1 LTENFR
7 ARDARRWAYRSI
19 IVIKEERMKTLV
31 VYYSLEGNTEYVA
44 NKIKEKTGAD
54 VLKLVPQKA
63 YPNKGFGKFFFGG
76 GSSVIG
82 ETRELEPYEVCLDEY
97 ERVILGFPV
106 WAARIT
112 PPLRMFIEEN
122 KSKLVNKN
130 LIAYACQ
137 SGNGA
142 EKAFA
147 KLAEG
152 IGVDGFEKTAVFLDP
167 KSKHTEEKDKQIEE
181 FCEILK

>member
-1 LTENFR
+1 
-7 ARDARRWAYRSI
+7 
-19 IVIKEERMKTLV
+19 MKTLV

-44 NKIKEKTGAD
+44 NKIKEEIGAD
-54 VLKLVPQKA
+54 VLKLVPKKE
-63 YPNKGFGKFFFGG
+63 YPKKGFGKFFFGG
-76 GSSVIG
+76 GSSVT
-82 ETRELEPYEVCLDEY
+82 EESRELEPYDVCLDEY
-97 ERVILGFPV
+97 KRVILGFPV

-112 PPLRMFIEEN
+112 PPLRTFIEEN
-122 KSKLVNKN
+122 KSKLIEKD

-152 IGVDGFEKTAVFLDP
+152 IGVDRFEKTAIFLDP
-167 KSKHTEEKDKQIEE
+167 KSKHTEEKDNQIEA
-181 FCEILK
+181 FCEMLK